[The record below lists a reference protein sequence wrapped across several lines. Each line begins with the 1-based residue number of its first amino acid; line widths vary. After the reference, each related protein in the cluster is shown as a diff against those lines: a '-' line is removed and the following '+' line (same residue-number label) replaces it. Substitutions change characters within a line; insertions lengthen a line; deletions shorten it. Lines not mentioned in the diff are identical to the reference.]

1 MASGSVGLTPTG
13 LAIDVFLSGLGNDTA
28 ARHTR
33 RRLHRFVQNFT
44 ERAKAV
50 HRMPNPTYHLLL
62 LRQHAHIRIHTSYY
76 YLDWTLRQLL
86 LEYVRELTT
95 AGWRPSTRT
104 QVALRQHQPLQ
115 IFM

>member
-1 MASGSVGLTPTG
+1 MASGSIGLTPTG

-33 RRLHRFVQNFT
+33 RRLNRFVQNFT

-50 HRMPNPTYHLLL
+50 HRIPNPTYHLLL
-62 LRQHAHIRIHTSYY
+62 LRQHASIRIHTSYY

-95 AGWRPSTRT
+95 TGWRPSTRT
-104 QVALRQHQPLQ
+104 QLALRPSP
-115 IFM
+115 